1 MRQAPGGPGAHRRPS
16 PQPSLVGGLV
26 GMGLVAAAT
35 AGLLAVAALIA
46 LLVSLLF

>member
-1 MRQAPGGPGAHRRPS
+1 MRFRVRGGGGGRRPS

-35 AGLLAVAALIA
+35 AGLFVVAAVIA
-46 LLVSLLF
+46 LLVSLVF